1 MITVFWPTWRT
12 TMIRCSACHDGTMVP
27 GHVDNH
33 DVGPLLGPDTVIL
46 TRAPALVCDHCGHV
60 MLEGDVVEGA
70 RRSLARLLV
79 ERCVE
84 LRPQEARFLRETM
97 NMTQAELAER
107 LHVIRGTIT
116 RWENGDEL
124 LGPIQ
129 SFALRTLAA
138 WALQD
143 GEKLARE
150 IAGPSAAAPMARP
163 SPPYRIDAL
172 AA

>member
-1 MITVFWPTWRT
+1 
-12 TMIRCSACHDGTMVP
+12 MIRCSNCRDGTMVP
-27 GHVDNH
+27 GHVEDH
-33 DVGPLLGPDTVIL
+33 DIGPLFGLDSVIL
-46 TRAPALVCDHCGHV
+46 TRAPALVCDRCGHV
-60 MLEGDVVEGA
+60 MLEGDVVDAA
-70 RRSLARLLV
+70 RQSLARLLV

-84 LRPQEARFLRETM
+84 LRPSEARFLRETM
-97 NMTQAELAER
+97 NLTQAQLAER

-124 LGPIQ
+124 LGPVQ

-138 WALQD
+138 WALSD

-150 IAGPSAAAPMARP
+150 IGMPNAPPSPAPP
-163 SPPYRIDAL
+163 VPPYRIDAL

>member
-1 MITVFWPTWRT
+1 
-12 TMIRCSACHDGTMVP
+12 MIRCSNCTDGTMAP
-27 GHVDNH
+27 GHVEDH
-33 DVGPLLGPDTVIL
+33 DVGPLFGLDGVIL
-46 TRAPALVCDHCGHV
+46 TRAPALVCDRCNHV
-60 MLEGDVVEGA
+60 MLEGDVIEAA
-70 RRSLARLLV
+70 RQSLARLLI

-84 LRPQEARFLRETM
+84 LRPSEARFLRETM
-97 NMTQAELAER
+97 NLTQTQLAER

-124 LGPIQ
+124 LGPVQ

-138 WALQD
+138 WALSD

-150 IAGPSAAAPMARP
+150 IGLPAAPPPPAP
-163 SPPYRIDAL
+163 PVPPYRIDAL